1 MPMSR
6 GMLCTIYA
14 KTADGVDAAQIREA
28 LTEFYEDEY
37 FVKVRQ
43 SPTGQELV
51 EGYSSKSSYISSID
65 IITLAYDAQPPGASS
80 WHHAPDQACARL
92 QLQSHRRF

>member
-14 KTADGVDAAQIREA
+14 KTADGVDAAQIRET

-43 SPTGQELV
+43 QSSTRQELV
-51 EGYSSKSSYISSID
+51 KWY
-65 IITLAYDAQPPGASS
+65 
-80 WHHAPDQACARL
+80 
-92 QLQSHRRF
+92 